1 MWFSVG
7 MIEVGIVGV
16 LALVTGVLAVLRLP
30 AWRWT
35 MIGAVCAV
43 VAMVS
48 TPADAAS
55 TLLLTALFFIFFL
68 GGSRFGRWQ
77 TVAVA

>member
-1 MWFSVG
+1 MWFSIG
-7 MIEVGIVGV
+7 IIELGIVGV
-16 LALVTGVLAVLRLP
+16 LALATGVLAVLRLP

-35 MIGAVCAV
+35 MIGTICAV
-43 VAMVS
+43 AAMVS

-55 TLLLTALFFIFFL
+55 TLLLTTLFFIFFF
-68 GGSRFGRWQ
+68 GGSRFGRRH